1 MAKIQKKKLKKNKKH
16 KRQKITIVKKKWI
29 NKNNKNKRFKK
40 LPKRRYLKYLKQIT
54 YILNITFFRRNT
66 FFVVT
71 DLKGEIK
78 LYLTCGQAGFK
89 GKDKMAFM
97 AITETTQKFLRLIW
111 LAGMRRLIVKY
122 KGYHIVR
129 RAFKKGFKAI
139 RKEHKFSVIAFLA
152 IISRAFNGCRH
163 NKQRRL

>member
-1 MAKIQKKKLKKNKKH
+1 MAKIRKKKLKKNKKQ
-16 KRQKITIVKKKWI
+16 KRQKISIVKKKWI
-29 NKNNKNKRFKK
+29 NKNKKFKK
-40 LPKRRYLKYLKQIT
+40 FKRLHKRQHLKYIKQIT

-66 FFVVT
+66 FFVIT

-97 AITETTQKFLRLIW
+97 AITETTQKFLRLVW
-111 LAGMRRLIVKY
+111 LAGMRRLIIKY

-129 RAFKKGFKAI
+129 RAFKKGFKAV
-139 RKEHKFSVIAFLA
+139 RKDHKFAVIAFLA
-152 IISRAFNGCRH
+152 LISRAFNGCRH

>member
-1 MAKIQKKKLKKNKKH
+1 LH
-16 KRQKITIVKKKWI
+16 KRH
-29 NKNNKNKRFKK
+29 FKSN
-40 LPKRRYLKYLKQIT
+40 KQIT

-66 FFVVT
+66 FFVIT

-97 AITETTQKFLRLIW
+97 AITETTQKFLRLVW
-111 LAGMRRLIVKY
+111 LAKMRRLIIKY

-129 RAFKKGFKAI
+129 RAFKKGFKTI
-139 RKEHKFSVIAFLA
+139 RKEHKFAVIAFIA
-152 IISRAFNGCRH
+152 IISRAFNGCKR
-163 NKQRRL
+163 NKRRRL